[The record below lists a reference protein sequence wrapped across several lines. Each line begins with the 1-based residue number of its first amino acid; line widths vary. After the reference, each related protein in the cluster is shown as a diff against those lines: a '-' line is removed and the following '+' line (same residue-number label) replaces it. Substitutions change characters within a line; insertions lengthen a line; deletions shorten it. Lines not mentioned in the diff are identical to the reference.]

1 MTMVSVIA
9 GAVYE
14 QATAIRTKVFVEE
27 QGVPVELELD
37 ELDATADHFLA
48 LVGDEPMGAGR
59 LLRSDDTGILGRLA
73 VLKQGRRTGVG
84 LALVKA
90 IEDRAIEL
98 GLSAIELHS
107 QTQACGFYE
116 RIGYRKY
123 GEEDYDAGIPHVWM
137 RKQLT

>member
-1 MTMVSVIA
+1 MVSVIV

-14 QATAIRTKVFVEE
+14 QAAAIRARVFVEE

-48 LVGDEPMGAGR
+48 LVEDEPMGAGR
-59 LLRSDDTGILGRLA
+59 LLRSGDIGILGRLA
-73 VLKQGRRTGVG
+73 VLKQARGTGVG

-116 RIGYRKY
+116 RIGYRRY